1 MEPTALPLRDVLA
14 AGLKQ
19 VRLARVLRQEEAAAL
34 IRQQGLTSWI
44 RGTVA
49 QAEVGAR
56 RFSIEELL
64 LLALALE
71 VSPTDF
77 IRGSDD
83 QLIELA
89 PGANLTAAALRALL
103 SGDQKAVRKL
113 APRPVDRPSPVP
125 SDRSELLDAAQ
136 RSGLADPT
144 LVERAITAVSD
155 AERHV
160 ARKVG
165 TSPEW
170 VNLVALNRWERTWSE
185 ERDRRLAGRA
195 AEATPRQ
202 LQALRGHITRELL
215 TELEED
221 LKAGASQG
229 SEEPESRARHEGH
242 DV

>member
-19 VRLARVLRQEEAAAL
+19 VRQQRGLRQEEAAAR

-64 LLALALE
+64 LLALALDA
-71 VSPTDF
+71 SPADF
-77 IRGSDD
+77 ITSPDD
-83 QLIELA
+83 QLVELA
-89 PGANLTAAALRALL
+89 PGAHLTAAALRALL
-103 SGDQKAVRKL
+103 SGDRTTLRRLSPKTA
-113 APRPVDRPSPVP
+113 ATPSVEPNLV
-125 SDRSELLDAAQ
+125 SELLDEAR
-136 RSGLADPT
+136 RSGLDDPV
-144 LVERAITAVSD
+144 LIERAVAAVSD

-165 TSPEW
+165 TTPEW
-170 VNLVALNRWERTWSE
+170 VNLVALSRWERTWSE

-202 LQALRGHITRELL
+202 LQAMRGHITRELL
-215 TELEED
+215 TELEDD
-221 LKAGASQG
+221 LKAGASPD
-229 SEEPESRARHEGH
+229 SEESEKKASHEGH
-242 DV
+242 HL

>member
-1 MEPTALPLRDVLA
+1 MAVPLRDVLA
-14 AGLKQ
+14 AGLKALRQ
-19 VRLARVLRQEEAAAL
+19 ARGLRQEEAAAR

-49 QAEVGAR
+49 QGEVGAR
-56 RFSIEELL
+56 RFSIEEVLV
-64 LLALALE
+64 LALALDAA
-71 VSPTDF
+71 PADF
-77 IRGSDD
+77 ITGADD
-83 QLIELA
+83 RLIELA
-89 PGANLTAAALRALL
+89 PGAHLPAAALRALL
-103 SGDQKAVRKL
+103 SGDQQAVRRL
-113 APRPVDRPSPVP
+113 TPQPVDKPVAVV
-125 SDRSELLDAAQ
+125 SSAELLEAAR
-136 RSGLADPT
+136 RSGLADPV
-144 LVERAITAVSD
+144 LVERATLAVSD

-170 VNLVALNRWERTWSE
+170 VNLVALARWERTWSE

-215 TELEED
+215 TELEDD

-229 SEEPESRARHEGH
+229 SVEPENKARHERH

>member
-1 MEPTALPLRDVLA
+1 PLREVLA
-14 AGLKQ
+14 AGLKALRQ
-19 VRLARVLRQEEAAAL
+19 ARGLRQEEAAAR

-44 RGTVA
+44 RGTVG

-56 RFSIEELL
+56 RFSVEELL
-64 LLALALE
+64 LLALALNAA
-71 VSPTDF
+71 PADF
-77 IRGSDD
+77 ITGPDD
-83 QLIELA
+83 QLVELA
-89 PGANLTAAALRALL
+89 PGAHLTAAVLRALL
-103 SGDQKAVRKL
+103 SGDQATLHSLGPGPASLSSVE
-113 APRPVDRPSPVP
+113 PEQMSG
-125 SDRSELLDAAQ
+125 LLTEAR
-136 RSGLADPT
+136 RSGLNDPV
-144 LVERAITAVSD
+144 LVERAVAAVSD

-165 TSPEW
+165 TTPEW
-170 VNLVALNRWERTWSE
+170 VNLVALARWKRTWSE
-185 ERDRRLAGRA
+185 ERDWRLSSRA

-242 DV
+242 NV